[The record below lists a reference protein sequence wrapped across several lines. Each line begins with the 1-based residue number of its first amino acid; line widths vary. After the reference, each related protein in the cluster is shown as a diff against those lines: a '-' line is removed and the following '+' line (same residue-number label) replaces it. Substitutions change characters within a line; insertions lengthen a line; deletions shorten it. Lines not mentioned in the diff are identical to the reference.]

1 MFNVFFSNWHAARSA
16 IDPPPIPPR
25 EMLKRDSPAM
35 LQQFREEYLE
45 VYTKSV
51 DPTGAHYTRNSY
63 VFEAIHKACTD
74 WARMDAILSKLSN

>member
-1 MFNVFFSNWHAARSA
+1 
-16 IDPPPIPPR
+16 
-25 EMLKRDSPAM
+25 M